1 MKVLLLGSGGREH
14 ALAWKIAQSPKIEK
28 LYIAPGNAG
37 TSAVGENVAIKATDF
52 PALKAFALEHKI
64 DMIVVGPEDPLVQG
78 IFDFFKE
85 DAATQHIA
93 VIGPSAKGA
102 QLEGSKEFAKEF
114 MLRHHIPTARYKSV
128 TAATLEEGLAF
139 LETLTAPYVLKADG
153 LCAGKG
159 VLILPT
165 LEEAR
170 KELKEM
176 LSGMFGDASATVVHF
191 IQEGLTYRF
200 TPFDTDKL
208 GVKIDSEK
216 MYDNLMHKFKFG
228 GIDKPGIYI
237 DENAMRMCHSHR
249 RIFSQL
255 AQQLIREGKKDK
267 AKAALDYAEKMIPA
281 FNVPYDWQNGA
292 VQMAEA
298 YYQLGDS
305 TKADDMMKA
314 LADKAVEYLT
324 WYLSM
329 DDNRFSISTRE
340 FEYHW
345 AVLDAEVK
353 IMRKYNSKLAEIYAP
368 KVEELYNL
376 YAERYER
383 LQKMEKK

>member
-1 MKVLLLGSGGREH
+1 M
-14 ALAWKIAQSPKIEK
+14 
-28 LYIAPGNAG
+28 GN
-37 TSAVGENVAIKATDF
+37 
-52 PALKAFALEHKI
+52 
-64 DMIVVGPEDPLVQG
+64 
-78 IFDFFKE
+78 
-85 DAATQHIA
+85 
-93 VIGPSAKGA
+93 
-102 QLEGSKEFAKEF
+102 
-114 MLRHHIPTARYKSV
+114 
-128 TAATLEEGLAF
+128 
-139 LETLTAPYVLKADG
+139 
-153 LCAGKG
+153 
-159 VLILPT
+159 
-165 LEEAR
+165 
-170 KELKEM
+170 
-176 LSGMFGDASATVVHF
+176 HF

-216 MYDNLMHKFKFG
+216 MYDNLMNKFKFG

-237 DENAMRMCHSHR
+237 DENTMRMCHSHR

-255 AQQLIREGKKDK
+255 VQQLIRECKKDK

-305 TKADDMMKA
+305 AKAVEMMKA
-314 LADKAVEYLT
+314 LANKAVEYLT

-329 DDNRFSISTRE
+329 DDTRFVISTSE

-353 IMRKYNSKLAEIYAP
+353 IMKNYYFILAEIFELI
-368 KVEELYNL
+368 VEELYFL
-376 YAERYER
+376 YVER
-383 LQKMEKK
+383 LKQC